1 MISMITK
8 EQYKRL
14 REIENELY
22 EIQHEIS
29 KTQDGK
35 NYLSEDYL
43 KRMQIL
49 SAVQNISDILP
60 PWDI

>member
-1 MISMITK
+1 MKSMITK

>member
-60 PWDI
+60 PWEI

>member
-14 REIENELY
+14 EEIGNELY

-35 NYLSEDYL
+35 HYLSEDYL